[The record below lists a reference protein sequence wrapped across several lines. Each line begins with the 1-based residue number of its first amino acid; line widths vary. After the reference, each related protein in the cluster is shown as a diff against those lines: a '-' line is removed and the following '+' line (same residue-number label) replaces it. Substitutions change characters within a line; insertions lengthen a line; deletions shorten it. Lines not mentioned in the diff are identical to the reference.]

1 VGSISTV
8 ESGAQPATAIPAG
21 WYADPAQPGAQRWWS
36 GIGWTEHTHV
46 PAPAV
51 AAPPVQPQ
59 PTIPQNYAPFQS
71 TVIQQHTAPAQQMA
85 PAGPISN
92 RSAWLSLGLGA
103 FAVIFVGVYL
113 ETHPN
118 GIVVS
123 SAAATSIF
131 WGVRAIIHRRQG
143 RATVLWAPIVG
154 ITLGV
159 VSFVLIVVALLGAFV
174 STIPAGNGVG
184 PQPQSQSQ
192 SSGAGTQ
199 SFPNNPELTSLLTS
213 TDAVERALQSQHA
226 VAGVYPT
233 SVSLV
238 TGALTLPDG
247 TVLASILP
255 TWGWQYVS
263 KDNGA
268 SYSFQL
274 IGTKGGNR
282 AGYSSADDRT
292 VYDCAYK
299 DCNVN
304 PDTQPSQTAPAAP
317 NA

>member
-1 VGSISTV
+1 MT
-8 ESGAQPATAIPAG
+8 
-21 WYADPAQPGAQRWWS
+21 
-36 GIGWTEHTHV
+36 
-46 PAPAV
+46 
-51 AAPPVQPQ
+51 PPVSVVASQPS
-59 PTIPQNYAPFQS
+59 IPQNYVPFQS
-71 TVIQQHTAPAQQMA
+71 TGVQQQHSASFQQAA

-103 FAVIFVGVYL
+103 FAAIFVGVYL

-118 GIVVS
+118 GIVVT

-131 WGVRAIIHRRQG
+131 WGIRAIIHRRQG

-154 ITLGV
+154 IALGALSV
-159 VSFVLIVVALLGAFV
+159 VFIVLALLGALVF
-174 STIPAGNGVG
+174 STAANAGID
-184 PQPQSQSQ
+184 PSQPQ
-192 SSGAGTQ
+192 SSGAGAQ

-247 TVLASILP
+247 TVLANILP
-255 TWGWQYVS
+255 SWGWQYVS

-268 SYSFQL
+268 SYSFEL
-274 IGTKGGNR
+274 IGAKGGNR
-282 AGYSSADDRT
+282 AGYSSADGKTR
-292 VYDCAYK
+292 YDCDYT

-304 PDTQPSQTAPAAP
+304 PDTQPAQTTPAAP